1 MGGFKKYLWSGKA
14 LLSVTRSRSLKEK
27 TNNFDKMKIIF
38 LTWQNLLE
46 ESQMVSG
53 KLVEIVAIGRQHF
66 HLHNMKKLI
75 RMKKK
80 PRKKF

>member
-1 MGGFKKYLWSGKA
+1 
-14 LLSVTRSRSLKEK
+14 
-27 TNNFDKMKIIF
+27 
-38 LTWQNLLE
+38 
-46 ESQMVSG
+46 
-53 KLVEIVAIGRQHF
+53 VEIVAIGRQHF